1 MRALI
6 HALLIGLILGS
17 AVSPAASQ
25 SAPGDTQIAA
35 AVQALRT
42 RPAVEPSGRD
52 PYLIWQTETQALNT
66 LGSSGQAG
74 VRAVKEEMQR
84 IDRAGESDDRF
95 KAAAAFVMWS
105 AGGADEAEA
114 IATLWSTSECSKHFG
129 RVLGTAI
136 AAAQTHD
143 ERVLP
148 ILVAVLRMRHP
159 ADTVMGHAASYP
171 PPEVLH
177 GVVWDAY
184 GSKGTPVLVKL
195 VEESTDEALIA
206 SAVALLG
213 SRYHLES
220 LPRIRS
226 LAVSGSGEVRSEAI
240 KALGLLGHPQDFEF
254 LAGGVKASPASAD
267 PFVIALGRYGDLRA
281 VPLLIPLL
289 PSGNPPM
296 TYSVAEALMELPT
309 ADGLAALA
317 SCVKSSGSSA
327 LGARCNQDLSTALRL
342 GGATP
347 EDFANA
353 GTPVRERM
361 ALAARQWTDNLL
373 AGTSGAKFTH
383 EDLVTTA
390 RRWIAAGRV
399 TGSGEWVGDFASV
412 ATVDDIPLLIDL
424 RGALS
429 AEMTHEALGAGAGA
443 SMVLERV
450 SRGRYRAN
458 PGVCEMVQPRK

>member
-1 MRALI
+1 
-6 HALLIGLILGS
+6 
-17 AVSPAASQ
+17 
-25 SAPGDTQIAA
+25 
-35 AVQALRT
+35 
-42 RPAVEPSGRD
+42 
-52 PYLIWQTETQALNT
+52 
-66 LGSSGQAG
+66 
-74 VRAVKEEMQR
+74 
-84 IDRAGESDDRF
+84 
-95 KAAAAFVMWS
+95 MWT
-105 AGGADEAEA
+105 AGGTGEAEA
-114 IATLWSTSECSKHFG
+114 IATLWSTTECSKHFG
-129 RVLGTAI
+129 RVLETAI

-148 ILVAVLRMRHP
+148 MLVAVLRMRHP

-195 VEESTDEALIA
+195 VEESTDEAVMA

-254 LAGGVKASPASAD
+254 LAGGVKASPATSE
-267 PFVIALGRYGDLRA
+267 PFVLALARYGDLRA

-289 PSGNPPM
+289 SNGNAPL
-296 TYSVAEALMELPT
+296 TYSVAEALTELPT

-327 LGARCNQDLSTALRL
+327 LGARCNQDFSTALRL

-353 GTPVRERM
+353 GAPGRERT
-361 ALAARQWTDNLL
+361 ALAARQWTDKLL

-390 RRWIAAGRV
+390 QRWIAAGRV

-424 RGALS
+424 RGSLS
-429 AEMTHEALGAGAGA
+429 AEMTHESLGAGAGA
-443 SMVLERV
+443 SLVLERV
-450 SRGRYRAN
+450 SRSRYRAN
-458 PGVCEMVQPRK
+458 PGVCEMVQPGK